1 MRQKVTVL
9 YVPKTVSAPL
19 SCELQNAE
27 RGPSTVGADAHIH
40 KWRCPHVRIPCPHSA
55 RGCSS
60 IIPRSDLEA
69 HLSTCPFEAFSGFFE
84 MNDARLKSLT
94 FRAERLEEELD
105 RMREHLKRMEGN
117 VEGLGHMRRETGD
130 DWRWREAGLM
140 RLGDTPSPAIPSN
153 DNPNSQ
159 IPPIFSSSPSTPTPS
174 HPSPQPSI
182 SSVPPS
188 TGVLSS
194 GGARPDSL
202 IIINVFLLRHPL
214 GLTSHM
220 LTGHSASY
228 QGMQAI

>member
-130 DWRWREAGLM
+130 DWEMERSG
-140 RLGDTPSPAIPSN
+140 
-153 DNPNSQ
+153 PN
-159 IPPIFSSSPSTPTPS
+159 
-174 HPSPQPSI
+174 
-182 SSVPPS
+182 
-188 TGVLSS
+188 
-194 GGARPDSL
+194 A
-202 IIINVFLLRHPL
+202 
-214 GLTSHM
+214 
-220 LTGHSASY
+220 AW
-228 QGMQAI
+228 